1 MQAISVFKRNTPQP
15 PTFACFEDERCHRKQ
30 RLAAAFRLFSRFGF
44 DEGIG
49 GHITVRDP
57 EQPEHFWVNPL
68 GMHFGLIRA
77 SDLILVNTQGE
88 VIESN
93 SPVNDAAFAIHSQVH
108 AARPDVVA
116 IAHAHSIY
124 GKSWSSFGR
133 LLDPLTQDACAFY
146 EDHSVFDEYTGVVL
160 ELEEGKRIAQVLGM
174 NKAVILKNHGL
185 LTVGHSV
192 DEAAWWLITME
203 RSCQAQL
210 LAEAAGKPS
219 SIRPEIASL
228 THRQVGSHYIGWLN
242 FQPLYEMVVRQ
253 EPDLLE

>member
-1 MQAISVFKRNTPQP
+1 
-15 PTFACFEDERCHRKQ
+15 
-30 RLAAAFRLFSRFGF
+30 
-44 DEGIG
+44 
-49 GHITVRDP
+49 
-57 EQPEHFWVNPL
+57 
-68 GMHFGLIRA
+68 
-77 SDLILVNTQGE
+77 
-88 VIESN
+88 
-93 SPVNDAAFAIHSQVH
+93 
-108 AARPDVVA
+108 
-116 IAHAHSIY
+116 
-124 GKSWSSFGR
+124 
-133 LLDPLTQDACAFY
+133 
-146 EDHSVFDEYTGVVL
+146 
-160 ELEEGKRIAQVLGM
+160 M

>member
-15 PTFACFEDERCHRKQ
+15 PTFACFEAERCHRKQ
-30 RLAAAFRLFSRFGF
+30 HLAAAFRLFSRFGF

-93 SPVNDAAFAIHSQVH
+93 SPVNDAAFVIHSQVH

-146 EDHSVFDEYTGVVL
+146 EGCSGTGR
-160 ELEEGKRIAQVLGM
+160 G
-174 NKAVILKNHGL
+174 
-185 LTVGHSV
+185 
-192 DEAAWWLITME
+192 
-203 RSCQAQL
+203 QAYC
-210 LAEAAGKPS
+210 S
-219 SIRPEIASL
+219 SLRHE
-228 THRQVGSHYIGWLN
+228 
-242 FQPLYEMVVRQ
+242 
-253 EPDLLE
+253 